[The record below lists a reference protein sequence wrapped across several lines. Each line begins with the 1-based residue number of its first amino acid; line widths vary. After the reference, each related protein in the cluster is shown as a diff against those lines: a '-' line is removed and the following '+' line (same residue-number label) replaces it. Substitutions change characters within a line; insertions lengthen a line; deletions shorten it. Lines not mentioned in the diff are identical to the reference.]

1 MKASLNYGHT
11 SIALDIPDKNYMGT
25 LSPKEISEVAN
36 PDIEVRRALANPI
49 GSKKMKELVSS
60 QDKAV
65 ILASDITRPSPS
77 STLLPPIIKELN
89 EAGLSNDQIVIV
101 FGLGVHRKHTEE
113 EKKKLVGEEVYNQ
126 VKCIDHDID
135 NCVKIGTT
143 KRGNEVSVFKEVLKS
158 DFIIATGN
166 LEFHYFAAY
175 SGGAKAVAP
184 GVCGRETIANNHK
197 HFLDPKAKAGHIKG
211 NPVREEI
218 EEIGEMVG
226 VDFIVNAILNSHKK
240 IVKVVAGEVTK
251 AHREGTKDINNMFR
265 VEIDDLADIVITS
278 PGGYPKDIDLYQ
290 THKAMENASLAVKKD
305 GIIIVAGEC
314 RDGLGEGKFAQAL
327 NGKLSPQELIE
338 ELKKN
343 FILGRHKASRVANI
357 NLNSEIY
364 LVSNLADEIKKKL
377 FIKNFNSLEE
387 AFSEAIKVQ
396 GQEAKVLVMPYG
408 GSTLPNLKTNF
419 RQN

>member
-1 MKASLNYGHT
+1 MKVSLNYGHT
-11 SIALDIPDKNYMGT
+11 SIALDIPDKNYMRT

-60 QDKAV
+60 QDKVV

-240 IVKVVAGEVTK
+240 VVRVVSGDVTK
-251 AHREGTKDINNMFR
+251 AHREGAEYTSNIFGVK
-265 VEIDDLADIVITS
+265 IDKLADVVITT

-290 THKAMENASLAVKKD
+290 THKAMENAKLAVKKG
-305 GIIIVAGEC
+305 GIIIIAGEC
-314 RDGLGEGKFAQAL
+314 RDGLGEESFAEAL
-327 NGKLSPQELIE
+327 NGKLSPFELME
-338 ELKKN
+338 ELKNN
-343 FILGRHKASRVANI
+343 FILGRHKASRIANI
-357 NLNSEIY
+357 NLNTKIY
-364 LVSNLADEIKKKL
+364 LVSNLADEIKKNL
-377 FIKNFNSLEE
+377 FIRSFNSLEE

-396 GQEAKVLVMPYG
+396 GEKARVLVIPYG
-408 GSTLPNLKTNF
+408 NSTLPVFKG
-419 RQN
+419 